1 MEANAAMLATLY
13 VRKTDDGSIG
23 KAKRVVKSGGSSS
36 LRFIAVYKFLHFF
49 ITRFTRETW
58 SFRFKKNYCTYFGLA
73 FVFSVT
79 FLFATTLNAFWKV
92 FLGHWLKEKAS
103 VYFYQKEAYD
113 LTNEEKGI
121 LNIFIKGKTRSTSLS
136 MKNGVVLGLEKRMFI
151 VRVGQLG
158 TDAISWSFPFSM
170 QPWAW
175 EFLNKNP
182 HLLNIEE

>member
-1 MEANAAMLATLY
+1 MMEVLEKLKGWLNLGVLPLLGLLLFT
-13 VRKTDDGSIG
+13 S
-23 KAKRVVKSGGSSS
+23 
-36 LRFIAVYKFLHFF
+36 FF
-49 ITRFTRETW
+49 IFLSPDSLE
-58 SFRFKKNYCTYFGLA
+58 KLGLLDLKNNYSTYFGLA

-79 FLFATTLNAFWKV
+79 FLFATTINAFWKV

-113 LTNEEKGI
+113 LTNEEKKI